1 MLSSSETK
9 CYKASPFNEKLNFM
23 DSMGKCNSMNAKLAE
38 PMNTE
43 ENENLATELTGMAV
57 FSRYWIGISQKETEG
72 TFKYAS
78 DSSEVEFTSWRSGQ
92 PNNRWPNLDCVAFKN
107 GQWNTANCETRK
119 FPYICQIE
127 ISDDDNSVDGVEAD
141 DCDESDLA
149 CMMNALK
156 AKLEN
161 IGAEVDYNI
170 EKIAEDKEKL
180 DLLGAEV
187 DFNSEKLRP
196 L

>member
-1 MLSSSETK
+1 MDAMEK
-9 CYKASPFNEKLNFM
+9 CK
-23 DSMGKCNSMNAKLAE
+23 SMNAKLAE
-38 PMNTE
+38 PMSTE
-43 ENENLATELTGMAV
+43 ENENLATQLTGITA
-57 FSRYWIGISQKETEG
+57 FSRYWIGITDKETEG

-92 PNNRWPNLDCVAFKN
+92 PNNRWPKLDCVVFKN
-107 GQWNTANCETRK
+107 GQWNTANCENRV
-119 FPYICQIE
+119 FPYICQID
-127 ISDDDNSVDGVEAD
+127 ISGDDNSNDGVNAD

-149 CMMNALK
+149 CMINALK
-156 AKLEN
+156 AKLDN
-161 IGAEVDYNI
+161 IEAEVDYNI

-196 L
+196 I

>member
-9 CYKASPFNEKLNFM
+9 CYKASPFNEKMNFM
-23 DSMGKCNSMNAKLAE
+23 DAMEKCNSMNAKLAE
-38 PMNTE
+38 PMSTE
-43 ENENLATELTGMAV
+43 ENKNLATKLTGMAV

-107 GQWNTANCETRK
+107 GLWNTANCENRK
-119 FPYICQIE
+119 FPYVCQID
-127 ISDDDNSVDGVEAD
+127 ISDDDNFDDGVEAD

-149 CMMNALK
+149 CMIDALK

-161 IGAEVDYNI
+161 IVAEVDYNI

-187 DFNSEKLRP
+187 DSNSEIIRP

>member
-23 DSMGKCNSMNAKLAE
+23 DAMDKCNNMNAKLAE

-43 ENENLATELTGMAV
+43 ENENLATKLTGMAV
-57 FSRYWIGISQKETEG
+57 FSRYWIGINQKETEG

-92 PNNRWPNLDCVAFKN
+92 PNNRWPNLDCVVFKI
-107 GQWNTANCETRK
+107 GQWNTANCENRK
-119 FPYICQIE
+119 FPYICQMD
-127 ISDDDNSVDGVEAD
+127 ISNDDNSEVGVEAD
-141 DCDESDLA
+141 DCDESDLV

-196 L
+196 I